1 MREVIIDADAIRA
14 VVPAKKS
21 ELSISKIGDTYY
33 NIKLVSRVIDTIDS
47 PQTFLTE
54 HKQTKDGFN
63 IDVLYIKGK
72 NGDACIMP
80 MNGVRI
86 KNDNVKIDYTAS
98 FADGA
103 QTAAQTA
110 QVAKPVKQ
118 PKAKKQAIRN
128 LKKVLP
134 TVKDI
139 KSSRLKNFILY
150 RKTYRLILRAKRR
163 ILRVKK

>member
-1 MREVIIDADAIRA
+1 M
-14 VVPAKKS
+14 
-21 ELSISKIGDTYY
+21 
-33 NIKLVSRVIDTIDS
+33 SRVIDTIDS

-98 FADGA
+98 FADGT
-103 QTAAQTA
+103 QTAAQIA

-118 PKAKKQAIRN
+118 PKAKKQSETASKTETTDKITDSE
-128 LKKVLP
+128 LKKGFADGKGYKEF
-134 TVKDI
+134 TVKEFHSLSKDVQAYF
-139 KSSRLKNFILY
+139 KSKEAYSKS
-150 RKTYRLILRAKRR
+150 
-163 ILRVKK
+163 KKEW